1 MTMLTLRRNGPQT
14 APANRRNVF
23 DSWFDEL
30 FGELDRLNVTPFR
43 TLTPYSGV
51 DVYEDGDN
59 LVYEVEMPG
68 VTRDEIK
75 VRLEDNHLIVSGEI
89 KRNEQVEENQYLSM
103 GRRYGQFQRTFRLP
117 EGHVEPDSKK
127 IKARFENGILR
138 VSLPLKEHVKPQ
150 AIDIQVS

>member
-1 MTMLTLRRNGPQT
+1 MTMLTLRRNPNA

-30 FGELDRLNVTPFR
+30 FGDLDRLSATPFR

-89 KRNEQVEENQYLSM
+89 KRNEQVDENQYLSM
-103 GRRYGQFQRTFRLP
+103 GRRYGQFQRAFRLP

-127 IKARFENGILR
+127 IKAKFENGILR